1 MSDKIIAPKGLAG
14 VITDETSI
22 SKVMPEINSLV
33 YRGYKVQ
40 DLAEVCSFEE
50 VAYLM
55 THPDLPNAEQLA
67 DFAGKEKSYR
77 DLSDDLL
84 KVIKMFPKEAHPMDT
99 LRTAVSFIGHGR
111 STHLGRFARDEH
123 G

>member
-14 VITDETSI
+14 VVTDETSI

-40 DLAEVCSFEE
+40 DLAEKCTFEE

-55 THPDLPNAEQLA
+55 THTDLPNAEQLSA
-67 DFAGKEKSYR
+67 FLSKEKSYR
-77 DLSDDLL
+77 DLSNNLL
-84 KVIKMFPKEAHPMDT
+84 EVIKMFPKEAHPMDT
-99 LRTAVSFIGHGR
+99 
-111 STHLGRFARDEH
+111 
-123 G
+123 